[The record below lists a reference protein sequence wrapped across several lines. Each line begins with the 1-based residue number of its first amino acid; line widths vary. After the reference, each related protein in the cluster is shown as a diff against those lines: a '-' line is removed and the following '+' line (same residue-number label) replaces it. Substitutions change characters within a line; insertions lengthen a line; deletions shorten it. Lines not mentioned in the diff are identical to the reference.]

1 MIAASA
7 RQASPSGAGRAR
19 LPRMDYALLF
29 SALALAALGLVMV
42 VSASITLAD
51 RELGQPF
58 YYALRQAVYIGAG
71 VLLGLGVYRLRL
83 ALVEQSGMLL
93 LLGAFVL
100 LLAVLVP
107 GVGTEVNGSVRWL
120 NTGLFRLQVSEPAK
134 LMILIYLA
142 SYLARHGEEVRT
154 QLSGFLKP
162 LALLLLAAI
171 LLLLEPDFGAT
182 VVMLATA
189 MGMIFIAGVRL
200 WQFGGMLGLGGV
212 SLAGLAVSSPY
223 RMERLTTFLDPWK
236 DPFNSGFQLT
246 QSLIAIGRGEWLGVG
261 LGAGIQKL
269 FYLPEAHTDFVFAVL
284 AEELGLLGVC
294 IVIALYAVV
303 VWRAFAIA
311 NQAEKAGNAFASLLA
326 HGIGI
331 WIGLQGFINMGVNMG
346 LLPTKGLTLP
356 LMSYGGSSMVVL
368 CAAIALLLRADY
380 ETRCT
385 VEGLSASGAAAAKRR
400 GQGT

>member
-1 MIAASA
+1 VIAASA

-19 LPRMDYALLF
+19 LPRMDYVLLF

-162 LALLLLAAI
+162 LALLGLAAI

-368 CAAIALLLRADY
+368 CVAIALLLRADY

-400 GQGT
+400 GQGS

>member
-19 LPRMDYALLF
+19 LPRMDYPLLF
-29 SALALAALGLVMV
+29 ATLALTALGLVMV
-42 VSASITLAD
+42 ASASITLAD

-58 YYALRQAVYIGAG
+58 YYALRQAIYIGAG
-71 VLLGLGVYRLRL
+71 VLFGVGVYRLRL
-83 ALVEQSGMLL
+83 ALVEQAGMLL
-93 LLGAFVL
+93 LLTAFAL

-107 GVGTEVNGSVRWL
+107 GVGTQVNGSVRWL

-134 LMILIYLA
+134 LMILIYMA

-154 QLSGFLKP
+154 QVSGFIKP
-162 LALLLLAAI
+162 LALLGLAAL

-182 VVMLATA
+182 VVMLATV

-223 RMERLTTFLDPWK
+223 RMERLTTFLNPWA

-261 LGAGIQKL
+261 LGASIQKL

-294 IVIALYAVV
+294 VVIVLYAVV
-303 VWRAFAIA
+303 VWRAFVIA

-356 LMSYGGSSMVVL
+356 LMSYGGSSMVVV